1 MKIFADLLFS
11 LGVTIET
18 GVVLIAIYMA
28 IQKLDFTRIEAFCVS
43 FFLTIALFDVRFSRV
58 YKTILFWE
66 SNMFSKL
73 DVIAIR
79 VHRIL
84 AKVAIRAEQL
94 GKDVFD
100 AQADKLDAI
109 LDTVPFALRE
119 KLLRKINKTFPV

>member
-1 MKIFADLLFS
+1 
-11 LGVTIET
+11 
-18 GVVLIAIYMA
+18 
-28 IQKLDFTRIEAFCVS
+28 
-43 FFLTIALFDVRFSRV
+43 
-58 YKTILFWE
+58 
-66 SNMFSKL
+66 MFSKL